1 MKRTT
6 KPKILVVDDDNS
18 VRESLRKLLEAERYD
33 VLTARDSAEALEH
46 FESNAIDLVV
56 LDINLG
62 AVDGWETFR
71 RMTVTNAFVPT
82 VVISGEFGQRERA
95 VTAGVEALIEKP
107 MDVPTFLEIIRKL
120 LAETREE
127 RLKRVCEARDFRY
140 VGRSN
145 EAFRRDLE
153 RRCSTPL
160 NMPWFERLRLV
171 TTTEEN

>member
-1 MKRTT
+1 
-6 KPKILVVDDDNS
+6 
-18 VRESLRKLLEAERYD
+18 
-33 VLTARDSAEALEH
+33 
-46 FESNAIDLVV
+46 
-56 LDINLG
+56 
-62 AVDGWETFR
+62 
-71 RMTVTNAFVPT
+71 
-82 VVISGEFGQRERA
+82 
-95 VTAGVEALIEKP
+95 

-120 LAETREE
+120 LADTREE

-140 VGRSN
+140 VGRST